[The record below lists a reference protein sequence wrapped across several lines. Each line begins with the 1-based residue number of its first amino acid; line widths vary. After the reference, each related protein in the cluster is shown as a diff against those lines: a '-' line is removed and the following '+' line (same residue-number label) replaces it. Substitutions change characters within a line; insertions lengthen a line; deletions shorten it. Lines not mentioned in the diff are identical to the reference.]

1 MMTNKIETPS
11 WDEYQDIK
19 NALVQLLNKG
29 YTKPMIK
36 TVLEQMRSDED
47 GEKDNK

>member
-1 MMTNKIETPS
+1 MTNKIENPS

-19 NALVQLLNKG
+19 NALTQLLNKG
-29 YTKPMIK
+29 YTKPMIE

-47 GEKDNK
+47 DEKNT